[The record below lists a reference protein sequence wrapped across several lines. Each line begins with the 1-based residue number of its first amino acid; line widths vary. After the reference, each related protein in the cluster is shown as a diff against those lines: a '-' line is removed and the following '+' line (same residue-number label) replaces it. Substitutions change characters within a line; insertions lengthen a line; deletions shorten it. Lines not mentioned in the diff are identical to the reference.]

1 MKPLL
6 ISIAGVMAA
15 AAFAQQSPAPARR
28 SPEQIFEFLD
38 KDKNGTLS
46 EAEFGALKDK
56 MPSLRDRPD
65 AVSVKFKELDKDH
78 NGSLTLEEFRPVM
91 TQGSRRPGAT
101 PAPAVPSAPA
111 PSAPGNPAPSATP
124 STAAPTRRRPVASP
138 APEAPTATAPSAPST
153 LAPSATP
160 SSRASGRRR
169 PVASPAPAAP
179 TATPSPGT
187 ANQNI

>member
-1 MKPLL
+1 MFRSCAGAKMSRMKLLL
-6 ISIAGVMAA
+6 ISIVGVMAA

-65 AVSVKFKELDKDH
+65 AISVKFKELDKDH
-78 NGSLTLEEFRPVM
+78 NGALTLEEFRPMM

-101 PAPAVPSAPA
+101 PAATPRSTPVPSAA
-111 PSAPGNPAPSATP
+111 PSTP
-124 STAAPTRRRPVASP
+124 TPRPPTASP
-138 APEAPTATAPSAPST
+138 APKVPPVAPKPPQPATANPQ
-153 LAPSATP
+153 AT
-160 SSRASGRRR
+160 AEGI
-169 PVASPAPAAP
+169 A
-179 TATPSPGT
+179 
-187 ANQNI
+187 